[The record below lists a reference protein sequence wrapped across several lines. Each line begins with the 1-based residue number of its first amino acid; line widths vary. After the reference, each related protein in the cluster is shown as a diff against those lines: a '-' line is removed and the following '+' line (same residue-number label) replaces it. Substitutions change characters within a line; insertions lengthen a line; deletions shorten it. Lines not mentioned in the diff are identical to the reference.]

1 MDVDDIKM
9 VGWTIIPNRGREVD
23 ILRQVA
29 FWLDEDSPY
38 FKKMNSVAE
47 VRMEMIRLP
56 CGIMTRNVSIFNI
69 SLGKFVNNFTNV
81 PDDAVK
87 IEIAAGRF
95 AVFETDRESDV
106 DNLADTIRM
115 FSRCVFYG
123 WIKEHRDMV
132 SLQNFTFERYINKKV
147 YIYVPISVK

>member
-1 MDVDDIKM
+1 MA
-9 VGWTIIPNRGREVD
+9 
-23 ILRQVA
+23 ILSFPFA
-29 FWLDEDSPY
+29 
-38 FKKMNSVAE
+38 
-47 VRMEMIRLP
+47 LP
-56 CGIMTRNVSIFNI
+56 ATEFIFLKYGESSSSQNATCAGISTSR
-69 SLGKFVNNFTNV
+69 
-81 PDDAVK
+81 P
-87 IEIAAGRF
+87 RF

>member
-1 MDVDDIKM
+1 MWYHDPECI
-9 VGWTIIPNRGREVD
+9 
-23 ILRQVA
+23 
-29 FWLDEDSPY
+29 
-38 FKKMNSVAE
+38 
-47 VRMEMIRLP
+47 
-56 CGIMTRNVSIFNI
+56 NI
-69 SLGKFVNNFTNV
+69 QYVLGPVVNNFTNV